1 MSLTLFLVLSIG
13 LVTIYAFFIARR
25 QKEVEDEL
33 ESKYDVKQEAL
44 RLLND
49 DKRLSSLVVLLS
61 FSDREKTPTETT
73 SSARRLIYEIRQRVA
88 LHLFDRSSR
97 DINMVSAQI
106 VIIAKNIG
114 MSRKRK
120 R

>member
-1 MSLTLFLVLSIG
+1 MSLTLFLVLAIG
-13 LVTIYAFFIARR
+13 CVSVYAFFIARR
-25 QKEVEDEL
+25 QKDVEDEML
-33 ESKYDVKQEAL
+33 SQYDVKQEAL

-61 FSDREKTPTETT
+61 FADREKSATGDM
-73 SSARRLIYEIRQRVA
+73 SSTRRLIYEIRQRVV
-88 LHLFDRSSR
+88 LHLFDRGTR

-106 VIIAKNIG
+106 VVIARSIEK
-114 MSRKRK
+114 SRKRK